1 VFDKT
6 ETTSVIYA
14 TEIKNNVALESFS
27 ILSPRKKFLVI
38 RKSSLVDNFS
48 LLSGLVKQ
56 RYSSLLRIEEESYI

>member
-14 TEIKNNVALESFS
+14 TEIKNNVALEASVFS
-27 ILSPRKKFLVI
+27 LLEKSSLVI

-48 LLSGLVKQ
+48 LLSGLIKQ